1 MAEGHTITKHE
12 PSSDL
17 PPDEPSAAADAP
29 WANTRHW
36 RATLAM
42 LAGAAGGAVA
52 IALMEAFSVRA
63 AIPLMAIP
71 FGTSIVLVMGSPE
84 VEAAQ
89 PRALVGGH
97 VVATIVGLVVVKLVG
112 PQAWAAALAVGLAI
126 AAMHVTRTFHP
137 PAGIDPL
144 LVVVNNMP
152 WTFLLV
158 PVATGA
164 VALALFA
171 YVWHLLVRRYAWPK
185 QWW

>member
-1 MAEGHTITKHE
+1 MN
-12 PSSDL
+12 L
-17 PPDEPSAAADAP
+17 R
-29 WANTRHW
+29 NY
-36 RATLAM
+36 RAMLAM

-52 IALMEAFSVRA
+52 IAIMEAFSVRA

-89 PRALVGGH
+89 PRALIGGH
-97 VVATIVGLVVVKLVG
+97 LIATLVGLIVVKIAG
-112 PQAWAAALAVGLAI
+112 PEAWAAALAVGLAI

-152 WTFLLV
+152 WAFLLV
-158 PVATGA
+158 PVAVGA
-164 VALALFA
+164 VTLAVFA
-171 YVWHLLVRRYAWPK
+171 FLWHLLVRRNSGGEGPAD
-185 QWW
+185 